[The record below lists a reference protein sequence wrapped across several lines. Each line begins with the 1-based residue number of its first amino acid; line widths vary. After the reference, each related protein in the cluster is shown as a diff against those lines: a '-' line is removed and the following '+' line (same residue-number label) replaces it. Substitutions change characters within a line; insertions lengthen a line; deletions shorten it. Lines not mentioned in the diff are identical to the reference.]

1 MVVRIGNF
9 VKISNAMDSRISEY
23 INKVVK
29 ILHECADR
37 WSGWANKNEG
47 DKYLLTWKLPDI
59 EEAENEK
66 NEALQEQRTEFAD
79 KSLIAAVKIIS
90 EIRRSGDLKMHSANP
105 ELVKAVGNGNNTFE
119 TYLTFGL
126 HMGWTIEGVI
136 GSENKSDACY
146 LSPNL

>member
-1 MVVRIGNF
+1 MIPGHRINVIFMVVRVGNF

-47 DKYLLTWKLPDI
+47 DRYLLTWKLPDI

-66 NEALQEQRTEFAD
+66 NEAL
-79 KSLIAAVKIIS
+79 
-90 EIRRSGDLKMHSANP
+90 
-105 ELVKAVGNGNNTFE
+105 
-119 TYLTFGL
+119 
-126 HMGWTIEGVI
+126 
-136 GSENKSDACY
+136 
-146 LSPNL
+146 